1 LGAPPLPWPRST
13 QQSWQIPRCRCSAR
27 QPIVKNAGPWWRLSL
42 HSPPLMLSSHR
53 GRVLVNGEEEGEDP
67 QHFYRAKSNPR
78 RGEDANLR
86 SGFAELTTEMAE
98 CWLGKKKIL
107 QERDHQSVATKET
120 GSVARFDRWVPR
132 DTRTSGAG
140 VKLPGIARRG
150 ERLEGWA
157 RIVCKRRRGKR
168 AALSRW

>member
-1 LGAPPLPWPRST
+1 
-13 QQSWQIPRCRCSAR
+13 
-27 QPIVKNAGPWWRLSL
+27 
-42 HSPPLMLSSHR
+42 MLSSHR

-67 QHFYRAKSNPR
+67 QCFYRAKSNPR
-78 RGEDANLR
+78 RGEDVNLR

-120 GSVARFDRWVPR
+120 GSVVRFDRWVPR

-140 VKLPGIARRG
+140 VKFLGTARRG